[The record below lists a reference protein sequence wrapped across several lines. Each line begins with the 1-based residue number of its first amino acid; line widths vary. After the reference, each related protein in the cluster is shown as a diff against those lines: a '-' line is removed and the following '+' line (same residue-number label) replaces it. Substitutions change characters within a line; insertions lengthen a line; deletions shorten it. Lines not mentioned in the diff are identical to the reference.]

1 MRKLKRANKAEPTT
15 ALINI
20 VFLILIFFM
29 VTGTLDRQQ
38 SGDLE
43 FVQSDGLECCVLPD
57 AVVIDAA
64 GVLLLHGDPV
74 ADVSERMADMKS
86 EDGTIRLLPSKD
98 LPAAE
103 LLGLISHL
111 KTAGAGQIVIVTE
124 DASG

>member
-1 MRKLKRANKAEPTT
+1 
-15 ALINI
+15 
-20 VFLILIFFM
+20 
-29 VTGTLDRQQ
+29 
-38 SGDLE
+38 
-43 FVQSDGLECCVLPD
+43 
-57 AVVIDAA
+57 VIDAA